1 MAELEKVIKGLECCS
16 QSDNYS
22 GKPCKECPYNHEWR
36 DDQGIVHLCKIT
48 QLRKDALFLLK
59 AQEPRVMTYDEMMKA
74 EICFLEVKGIE
85 EIDPFIRYE
94 VDDKSYWSSPYTNN
108 KDNPFELLIEQEEY
122 LINARCW
129 TSRPTDEQREA
140 AKWE

>member
-1 MAELEKVIKGLECCS
+1 MAELEKVIYSIERCICHVPDACRDCGY
-16 QSDNYS
+16 DNE
-22 GKPCKECPYNHEWR
+22 PCPKCFEHLLR
-36 DDQGIVHLCKIT
+36 DAHD
-48 QLRKDALFLLK
+48 LLK
-59 AQEPRVMTYDEMMKA
+59 SQEPRVMTYDEMMKA

-108 KDNPFELLIEQEEY
+108 KDNPFELLAEQEEY

-140 AKWE
+140 TPWVETPKEET